1 MKARNLLPAVA
12 AFGLV
17 FAPVAAEAGTSA
29 SSAMGAASVG
39 SRTTSTVRGKDK
51 LTPAIGIVIALAAA
65 AGGYGISQAVKSD
78 HNKSNGAR

>member
-17 FAPVAAEAGTSA
+17 FAPVAAEAGTAA

-39 SRTTSTVRGKDK
+39 SRTTSTVSAKDS
-51 LTPAIGIVIALAAA
+51 LTPTTWLLIALAAG
-65 AGGYGISQAVKSD
+65 AGGYGISRAVKSD
-78 HNKSNGAR
+78 NNKSNGAG